1 MASPKSTGE
10 VVPEGKVLAEPTKNF
25 FVTMLTRDIALMD
38 AIMDLVDNCV
48 DGVHRELKK
57 SKGKRGQY
65 IYKGY
70 HAEITLSENEFL
82 LRDNCGGIPLDVA
95 KQYAFRMGRSED
107 YHDDDK
113 LETLGM
119 YGIGMKRAIFKM
131 GFQADVTSWH
141 EKHTFKV
148 HIPKNWVTL
157 KEWLFDCSILKKS
170 DLKGILKETGTAVR
184 ISNLH
189 AAISKQF
196 QDRSGFITDLR
207 KALRNHYGYIIQ
219 QGFRITVN
227 GIKIDPIEL
236 NILTT
241 KETSK
246 NQKAIKPFVYTA
258 TINDVDIEIMVGFY
272 RPLATEEEIEKELA
286 GDFAASESENA
297 GITVLCNDRVVLYC
311 DKTYLTGWGE
321 NPVPKYHTQFIAI
334 AGVVHFR
341 SNHPI
346 KLPVTTTK
354 RGLDTSSTVYL
365 STKNR
370 IKQGL
375 RIFTQFTNHWK
386 KASEERTQLFQSATK
401 INALQPGQS
410 KSHHIKLVNARKEDP
425 GKYQIPTLPRPS
437 ESLDGK
443 MISISFSREKQKVED
458 IRQSFLQGKNKSA
471 AEVGAWCFDRIYSQ
485 IE

>member
-57 SKGKRGQY
+57 STGKKGQY

-95 KQYAFRMGRSED
+95 KQYAFRMGRSDD

-196 QDRSGFITDLR
+196 QGNRNFKIKKLQVLPKAFKRAPCRNRTSDLLITSQL
-207 KALRNHYGYIIQ
+207 
-219 QGFRITVN
+219 
-227 GIKIDPIEL
+227 
-236 NILTT
+236 
-241 KETSK
+241 
-246 NQKAIKPFVYTA
+246 
-258 TINDVDIEIMVGFY
+258 
-272 RPLATEEEIEKELA
+272 
-286 GDFAASESENA
+286 
-297 GITVLCNDRVVLYC
+297 LY
-311 DKTYLTGWGE
+311 
-321 NPVPKYHTQFIAI
+321 Q
-334 AGVVHFR
+334 
-341 SNHPI
+341 
-346 KLPVTTTK
+346 
-354 RGLDTSSTVYL
+354 L
-365 STKNR
+365 S
-370 IKQGL
+370 
-375 RIFTQFTNHWK
+375 
-386 KASEERTQLFQSATK
+386 
-401 INALQPGQS
+401 
-410 KSHHIKLVNARKEDP
+410 
-425 GKYQIPTLPRPS
+425 
-437 ESLDGK
+437 
-443 MISISFSREKQKVED
+443 
-458 IRQSFLQGKNKSA
+458 
-471 AEVGAWCFDRIYSQ
+471 
-485 IE
+485 